1 MIDME
6 SELLG
11 EVRSA
16 KCHKKGVSSDQG
28 YVNYLYWAGR
38 LPFATHEIRGTG
50 QVNTIGA
57 LMGKNHKG
65 SIGPLRT
72 HWRMMDPVHG
82 YVMDNDNRTRS
93 AVVHQ
98 VRATSGALLI
108 RE

>member
-11 EVRSA
+11 EVRAA

-28 YVNYLYWAGR
+28 YVNYLYWVGR
-38 LPFATHEIRGTG
+38 LPFATHERRGAG
-50 QVNTIGA
+50 IVNTVGA

-72 HWRMMDPVHG
+72 HWRMMDPVDG

-93 AVVHQ
+93 AIVHQ
-98 VRATSGALLI
+98 VKISQNLYCWCT
-108 RE
+108 